1 MSENQKWEKKIREFA
16 QKNHWIVIGISGCT
30 NSGKTNICQFL
41 EKKLDPLVIIHQ
53 DKFFREE
60 DDPEHIWIDLENN
73 KRHQNWEIVQS
84 VDWNRMLEKIYEIVQ
99 NPANKMPSFLVIDG
113 HIIYNYK
120 PLREIFDQKYFIEID
135 DKQTIFKRRI
145 QRDYIP
151 ADPPGYFDQY
161 VWPMYLKN
169 KEDLKD
175 QNDITM
181 IDGSL
186 DKESIFELILNDLG
200 RKLFLIN

>member
-1 MSENQKWEKKIREFA
+1 
-16 QKNHWIVIGISGCT
+16 
-30 NSGKTNICQFL
+30 
-41 EKKLDPLVIIHQ
+41 
-53 DKFFREE
+53 
-60 DDPEHIWIDLENN
+60 
-73 KRHQNWEIVQS
+73 
-84 VDWNRMLEKIYEIVQ
+84 MLEKIYEIVQ

-120 PLREIFDQKYFIEID
+120 FVVRIFFLPDQRELIVELFHDDFDDSRPLREIFDQKYFIEID

-151 ADPPGYFDQY
+151 PDPPGYFDQY

-175 QNDITM
+175 QKDI
-181 IDGSL
+181 S
-186 DKESIFELILNDLG
+186 K
-200 RKLFLIN
+200 